1 MCGGYTA
8 TWISREIKGQG
19 NDMWVGPT
27 EGSTGPQCDRRVRIA
42 LRVEFDLGERVV
54 RSADSDV
61 ADIR

>member
-1 MCGGYTA
+1 
-8 TWISREIKGQG
+8 
-19 NDMWVGPT
+19 MWVGPT
-27 EGSTGPQCDRRVRIA
+27 EGSTGPQCDWRVRIA